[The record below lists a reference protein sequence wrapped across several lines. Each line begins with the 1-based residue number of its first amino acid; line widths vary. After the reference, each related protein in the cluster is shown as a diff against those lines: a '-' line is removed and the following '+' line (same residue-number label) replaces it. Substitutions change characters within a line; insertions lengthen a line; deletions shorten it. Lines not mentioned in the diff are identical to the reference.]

1 MYLCSCES
9 AGDVCSVQGCRS
21 VFISDYLRFYRQ
33 NIAWNATAPNLLR
46 EHYIL
51 VIASCSVWPSLCFVR
66 LQSRRAG
73 SRSFATLP
81 FQLNFFRFC
90 FNWVLPCGRFA
101 RPCFAGPV
109 WLAGWQLFPTHFSR
123 CRSDSKASALR
134 YRRSFRQWLRCRFW
148 STRSSLVSSFFFFFF
163 FVVFSFSA
171 LLPTADCIAIPS
183 PAIAE
188 PSNTRLLPSLLSSLW
203 PHAADGARLKRR
215 CFSSKLAGV
224 ETEIQAASAE
234 AQIILAPA

>member
-9 AGDVCSVQGCRS
+9 AGDVCSVQGYIS

-109 WLAGWQLFPTHFSR
+109 RLSVWLAGSFSPLTFRVAGATAKPRRFVIVARSVSGSAAASDLRGVHLFLLS
-123 CRSDSKASALR
+123 
-134 YRRSFRQWLRCRFW
+134 
-148 STRSSLVSSFFFFFF
+148 FF